1 MVSTEFANEV
11 KDRVEQRMGGGA
23 EAAIVHTRK
32 NNGIRLTGLTVRRPD
47 SNVAPTVYIEDFE
60 GHGAD
65 EAAEMA
71 IRLIERSEEG
81 VDQDALAREAAGFIG
96 NRNGVLKRVLPRVI
110 NRKWNREMLEEMPH
124 RGFLDLAITY
134 QVPVG
139 GMGSVRITN
148 ATINAAGITEDELY
162 GAAMENAG
170 EQGCDVYPLGNV
182 LESAGYPTLPEEDG
196 MRLLIATNRS
206 NFNGAY
212 AILMDGALRGVAE
225 KEGSDVYIIPSSI
238 HEIILVPECPETD
251 GDSISEMVH
260 TVNRTTVSEMDRLS
274 DSVYIYRRKTGR
286 VEIAVAG

>member
-23 EAAIVHTRK
+23 EASIVHTWK

-139 GMGSVRITN
+139 GMGSVRITRRSWMSSGSLQKYTTGLWVSSSLYRPIWPTL
-148 ATINAAGITEDELY
+148 ATGTRLRRPSTMPMPARRMSYMAPQWRTPGSRD
-162 GAAMENAG
+162 AR
-170 EQGCDVYPLGNV
+170 CSP
-182 LESAGYPTLPEEDG
+182 SAGYWRAP
-196 MRLLIATNRS
+196 AS
-206 NFNGAY
+206 
-212 AILMDGALRGVAE
+212 LRFQRR
-225 KEGSDVYIIPSSI
+225 IP
-238 HEIILVPECPETD
+238 
-251 GDSISEMVH
+251 
-260 TVNRTTVSEMDRLS
+260 
-274 DSVYIYRRKTGR
+274 
-286 VEIAVAG
+286 